1 VGELHGATLP
11 PSVHFGYEV
20 HGSEPSSVHFGYEVH
35 GDGALLGV
43 DVVEGRGRPPVR
55 WRDRCSSGHWPP
67 S

>member
-1 VGELHGATLP
+1 
-11 PSVHFGYEV
+11 
-20 HGSEPSSVHFGYEVH
+20 VH

-43 DVVEGRGRPPVR
+43 DVVEGCGRPPVR